1 MATKQAIG
9 TPMGSLID
17 EFARRVCINTDISAL
32 VTENANG
39 KYSFD
44 QTKVVAKA
52 EHLRTRG
59 IFREEW
65 ALFAAVT
72 GRLSPT
78 LATPCLHPDLV
89 ADTYV
94 PGPRQMKFF
103 KDDPRGMAAVFK
115 EMIGRWDAFSQALS
129 DDDTM
134 LRAIMT
140 VI

>member
-1 MATKQAIG
+1 MATNNTLLPGFDTSQQ
-9 TPMGSLID
+9 PMGSLID
-17 EFARRVCINTDISAL
+17 EFARRICINTNVSTL
-32 VTENANG
+32 TTENADG

-52 EHLRTRG
+52 EHLRTRK

-78 LATPCLHPDLV
+78 LATFRLHPDLV

-94 PGPRQMKFF
+94 PGPKQMKFF
-103 KDDPRGMAAVFK
+103 KDDPRGMATVFK
-115 EMIGRWDAFSQALS
+115 EMIGR
-129 DDDTM
+129 
-134 LRAIMT
+134 
-140 VI
+140 

>member
-1 MATKQAIG
+1 
-9 TPMGSLID
+9 MGSLID
-17 EFARRVCINTDISAL
+17 EFARRACTDTDASTL
-32 VTENANG
+32 TTENADG

-52 EHLRTRG
+52 EHLRTRR

-78 LATPCLHPDLV
+78 LATPRLHPDLV

-129 DDDTM
+129 DDDAM